1 MNNRQCEIVK
11 NLENWFAQFWDDR
24 SIKLIDDDGNY
35 KKIPT
40 NRFNACMM
48 YIYENYVY
56 SLEYPNRRNIKQY
69 IYSDYIII
77 VEWYIAKCYEFDIVT
92 INGLQILINRSSEYI
107 NSLKDFDNIKKSF
120 IYRVI
125 DINSNIDISNIDNSC
140 LCISPDASINNINN
154 NGLCNNIDNN
164 DNNYIN
170 GCCNDINNN
179 IANEGGELEGETIE
193 KATAHVFDVT
203 KKLYEAKQS
212 ALVNKLN
219 DTPTG
224 LIVNA
229 NNNNEFGLNYA
240 KERIQE
246 QVKARAALSVA
257 DVVASIEELN

>member
-11 NLENWFAQFWDDR
+11 NLENWFAQFWMDR
-24 SIKLIDDDGNY
+24 NIQLIDDGGNY
-35 KKIPT
+35 KRIPT

-120 IYRVI
+120 IYSVI
-125 DINSNIDISNIDNSC
+125 DINSNIDISSIDSSC
-140 LCISPDASINNINN
+140 LC
-154 NGLCNNIDNN
+154 NIDNN
-164 DNNYIN
+164 NDNNN
-170 GCCNDINNN
+170 GCCNSINNNN

>member
-125 DINSNIDISNIDNSC
+125 DINSSIDISSIDSSC
-140 LCISPDASINNINN
+140 LC
-154 NGLCNNIDNN
+154 NIDNN
-164 DNNYIN
+164 NDNNN
-170 GCCNDINNN
+170 GCCNSINNNN
-179 IANEGGELEGETIE
+179 IANEGGELEGKTIE